1 MRIEWIGGDASL
13 STLGLR
19 ATAGDILD
27 VSADAAESLIAQG
40 KAKKP
45 KSKPKPKPKT
55 ETVDPIEGT

>member
-1 MRIEWIGGDASL
+1 MRIKWIGGDASL

-27 VSADAAESLIAQG
+27 VPADAAESLIAQG
-40 KAKKP
+40 KAT

-55 ETVDPIEGT
+55 ETDDPNEGT